1 MKWLFIALPIIL
13 LMFII
18 SSNELSSNSFLNNEQ
33 SDSYKACIK
42 LKRKAPYFNL
52 KCEHLLN
59 NPLTPEKARKKETKS
74 TSNKEKRKEGQLCL
88 RCVLN
93 PLKLIL
99 FVILPVFEHFSFQF
113 SPFYR
118 FF

>member
-59 NPLTPEKARKKETKS
+59 NPLTPEKTRKKETKS
-74 TSNKEKRKEGQLCL
+74 ISFKTLSLAELSTRKVNKIEEIKLRKLMLSLSNENKL
-88 RCVLN
+88 R
-93 PLKLIL
+93 
-99 FVILPVFEHFSFQF
+99 ED
-113 SPFYR
+113 
-118 FF
+118 

>member
-59 NPLTPEKARKKETKS
+59 NPLTPEKARKKETKNISFKTLSLAELS
-74 TSNKEKRKEGQLCL
+74 TRKVNKIEEIKLRKLMLSLSNENKL
-88 RCVLN
+88 R
-93 PLKLIL
+93 
-99 FVILPVFEHFSFQF
+99 ED
-113 SPFYR
+113 
-118 FF
+118 

>member
-1 MKWLFIALPIIL
+1 
-13 LMFII
+13 MFII

-59 NPLTPEKARKKETKS
+59 NPSTPEKVRKKETKNISVKTLTLSELS
-74 TSNKEKRKEGQLCL
+74 TRKVNKIEEIKLRKLMLNLSNENKL
-88 RCVLN
+88 R
-93 PLKLIL
+93 
-99 FVILPVFEHFSFQF
+99 ED
-113 SPFYR
+113 
-118 FF
+118 